1 MKSKPLMRLKDRPD
15 EGSVLVL
22 AVGLVTI
29 LLLGVVVLVDGSAA
43 FLQHRALLSV
53 ADSAALAGAQAIDVE
68 AYYREGASSA
78 TTIDPDAV
86 PVRVR
91 GLVTRF
97 RDDLPEDLVIE
108 EASSDGRRVRV
119 VLSAP
124 LQLPFRQ
131 DWAAIRITVV
141 SEAELAY
148 RPGAG

>member
-1 MKSKPLMRLKDRPD
+1 MGPRLRRRKDPADR
-15 EGSVLVL
+15 GSVLVL

-29 LLLGVVVLVDGSAA
+29 LLLGIVVLIDGSAA

-53 ADSAALAGAQAIDVE
+53 ADSAAIAGAQAIDVA
-68 AYYREGASSA
+68 AYYRDGASSA
-78 TTIDPDAV
+78 TTIDPAAV
-86 PVRVR
+86 PARVR
-91 GLVTRF
+91 ALVSRF
-97 RDDLPEDLVIE
+97 RDDLPEGLVIE

-124 LQLPFRQ
+124 LQLPFRE
-131 DWAAIRITVV
+131 DLSAIRITVV